1 MSFTRV
7 SVSYRIVGATRI
19 AGAPRGH
26 PAPLA
31 SPRSSRSAR
40 NSAPVVAR
48 GRCGRARVP
57 LVARAAEGEKTGESD
72 PDAVPPEDYAI
83 VVELLDSETGEELK
97 EKVDLIA
104 ENGLLTEG
112 VVRAARVVVEQ
123 NEASGQEQDIIE
135 LLRSVYDVLLRKFKE
150 MTAPKAKAALEFGS
164 TLLDQFSAED
174 VEKMEAGETPVS
186 IAKVKLMM
194 QEEFEKEGDDHVD
207 RVEFAKYLDEVL
219 PVMTMQDERL
229 QEKMKEAPD
238 EDAAQ
243 RLLGVMMNRT
253 MERVKVETLRDIAM
267 DL

>member
-1 MSFTRV
+1 MSAARV
-7 SVSYRIVGATRI
+7 SVSHRIVGATRI
-19 AGAPRGH
+19 AGAPRAP

-31 SPRSSRSAR
+31 APRSSRSAR
-40 NSAPVVAR
+40 NCAPVVAR
-48 GRCGRARVP
+48 RGCGRARAP
-57 LVARAAEGEKTGESD
+57 LVARAAEDEQTGESD
-72 PDAVPPEDYAI
+72 PDAVAPEDYAL

-97 EKVDLIA
+97 EKVDMIA
-104 ENGLLTEG
+104 DNGLLTEG

-123 NEASGQEQDIIE
+123 NEAAGQEPDIIE

-150 MTAPKAKAALEFGS
+150 MTAPKAKAALEFGAA
-164 TLLDQFSAED
+164 LLDQFSAED

-186 IAKVKLMM
+186 IGKVKLMM

-229 QEKMKEAPD
+229 QAKMLEVPD

>member
-1 MSFTRV
+1 
-7 SVSYRIVGATRI
+7 
-19 AGAPRGH
+19 
-26 PAPLA
+26 
-31 SPRSSRSAR
+31 
-40 NSAPVVAR
+40 
-48 GRCGRARVP
+48 
-57 LVARAAEGEKTGESD
+57 
-72 PDAVPPEDYAI
+72 
-83 VVELLDSETGEELK
+83 
-97 EKVDLIA
+97 
-104 ENGLLTEG
+104 
-112 VVRAARVVVEQ
+112 
-123 NEASGQEQDIIE
+123 
-135 LLRSVYDVLLRKFKE
+135 

-194 QEEFEKEGDDHVD
+194 QEEFEREGDDHVD